1 LFFEIKNEKL
11 ELGYPT
17 KKEVPTM
24 PRYSDEQ
31 GHKKPCEVEEGSEAC
46 EHCKIKPCLNVQ
58 FSKEEGY
65 RSENP
70 SYPEE

>member
-1 LFFEIKNEKL
+1 
-11 ELGYPT
+11 
-17 KKEVPTM
+17 M